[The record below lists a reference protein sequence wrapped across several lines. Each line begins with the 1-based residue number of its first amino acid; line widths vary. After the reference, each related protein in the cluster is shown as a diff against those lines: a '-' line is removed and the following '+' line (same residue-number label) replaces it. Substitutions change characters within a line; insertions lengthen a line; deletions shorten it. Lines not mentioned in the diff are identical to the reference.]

1 MAMQN
6 TPDTDLASFH
16 RFISIRLEVGDP
28 ALTPEEALDLWR
40 SENPSRAEFAETT
53 AALQEVIRELES
65 GDTGR
70 PLDDFDRDFRESRG
84 ICAET

>member
-1 MAMQN
+1 MAMQK
-6 TPDTDLASFH
+6 TRDTDLASFH

-53 AALQEVIRELES
+53 AAIQEAIREMES
-65 GDTGR
+65 GDTGL
-70 PLDDFDRDFRESRG
+70 PLDEFDREFRDSRG